1 MVVPMNG
8 RMREVFNK
16 QKRSGEY
23 VFTSAK
29 TNGRLIDVKKA
40 FNTARLEQ
48 GFQISIKGSEAQLCD
63 AFVGSRRRVSDSRG
77 DPRSHRYQ
85 DDQEILTRHARAEAT
100 GVGETRIRHSTS
112 TSRQNVRKEKRQGAR
127 PAVSH

>member
-40 FNTARLEQ
+40 FNTARLEA
-48 GFQISIKGSEAQLCD
+48 GIPDF
-63 AFVGSRRRVSDSRG
+63 
-77 DPRSHRYQ
+77 
-85 DDQEILTRHARAEAT
+85 
-100 GVGETRIRHSTS
+100 
-112 TSRQNVRKEKRQGAR
+112 N
-127 PAVSH
+127 